1 MKKILNFTIF
11 LRIIID
17 KIIEVMVYQNIFAG
31 LAFTN
36 YGYCILTENG
46 TEIMISRKGLMI

>member
-17 KIIEVMVYQNIFAG
+17 KIIEVMVYQNM
-31 LAFTN
+31 L
-36 YGYCILTENG
+36 LD
-46 TEIMISRKGLMI
+46 

>member
-17 KIIEVMVYQNIFAG
+17 KIIEVMVYQNMLPG
-31 LAFTN
+31 
-36 YGYCILTENG
+36 
-46 TEIMISRKGLMI
+46 

>member
-17 KIIEVMVYQNIFAG
+17 KIIEVMVYQNILLG
-31 LAFTN
+31 
-36 YGYCILTENG
+36 
-46 TEIMISRKGLMI
+46 

>member
-17 KIIEVMVYQNIFAG
+17 KIIEVMVYQNMLLG
-31 LAFTN
+31 
-36 YGYCILTENG
+36 
-46 TEIMISRKGLMI
+46 

>member
-17 KIIEVMVYQNIFAG
+17 KIIEVMVYQNM
-31 LAFTN
+31 L
-36 YGYCILTENG
+36 L
-46 TEIMISRKGLMI
+46 S

>member
-17 KIIEVMVYQNIFAG
+17 KIIEVMVYRNMLLG
-31 LAFTN
+31 
-36 YGYCILTENG
+36 
-46 TEIMISRKGLMI
+46 